1 MIKKTNQ
8 MRWLLVV
15 MVFSLVLASCAPAAA
30 APEVLE
36 PVDTKAAPAEELP
49 VEADEANLEPV
60 EAEMNGFTVTDAL
73 GRTIE
78 FDSPPQRVVQ
88 AGRAAIMLVDAM
100 YLFPDTLDRLVAM
113 PEVVQGAGNFS
124 AVIDPDFEGKV
135 KYTNDVGPEQ
145 VAATQPD
152 VVLLKSFMQES
163 LGDPLE
169 ALGIP
174 VVYLDF
180 ETPEQYQ
187 RDLMT
192 LGTLFQDVETAEKL
206 ASYYQQGVDRV
217 AEPLANLP
225 DDEKPSVLVLY
236 YNDKDGEVAF
246 NVPPMGWM
254 QTILVETAGG
264 IPVWKDAQLGKGWS
278 KVNFEQ
284 ISAWNPDQV
293 YVVSYWSNADE
304 VVAGLK
310 ENTEWQALRA
320 VQEEQIFSFPADYYS
335 WDQPDVRWLLG
346 LNWLAT
352 KTHPEVFSDLDILQ
366 VTRDFYRDLYGMDD
380 AAFEADIAPYLR
392 GDLP

>member
-8 MRWLLVV
+8 MRWLLLV
-15 MVFSLVLASCAPAAA
+15 MVLSLVLASCAPTAAVPA
-30 APEVLE
+30 VVEA
-36 PVDTKAAPAEELP
+36 VDTEAVPAEELP
-49 VEADEANLEPV
+49 VEADEANSEPV

-73 GRTIE
+73 GRTVE

-124 AVIDPDFEGKV
+124 AVIDPDFEEKV

-192 LGTLFQDVETAEKL
+192 LGTLFQDVGTAEKL

-293 YVVSYWSNADE
+293 YLISYWSNADE

-310 ENTEWQALRA
+310 ENPEWQALRA

-352 KTHPEVFSDLDILQ
+352 KIHPEVFADLDIQQ

-380 AAFEADIAPYLR
+380 AAFDADIAPYLR